1 MLLLHAK
8 TGRAVFLGSAC
19 ALAVALTLP
28 ATAFPPYRTTDAET
42 AGARTLEVRI
52 AAFKLRRHDS
62 ETTRTAPLS
71 RVNFGIGE
79 HYEVISELEYAID
92 DHRFGDG
99 ALGFKWA
106 SLADGRGIGVETL
119 VLVPVSSGQSGSGLE
134 SQLLRT
140 WQQQAWRLH
149 LNAGGFY
156 DPRSGET
163 ERGWRGSVLAEFP
176 RERVRPGVELF
187 VRDAQG
193 ADPRV
198 QGGFGAIVSLER
210 VEIRTGLHIGLTD
223 EAPDL
228 EASVWFSWKW
238 TLSGAP
244 AQ

>member
-1 MLLLHAK
+1 MRVRTQAGPVTL
-8 TGRAVFLGSAC
+8 LGSAC
-19 ALAVALTLP
+19 ALLAFITTP
-28 ATAFPPYRTTDAET
+28 AGAFPPYRTTDAET
-42 AGARTLEVRI
+42 AGARVLEVRI
-52 AAFKLRRHDS
+52 AALKVQRHDS
-62 ETTRTAPLS
+62 ESARSAPLS
-71 RVNFGIGE
+71 RVNFGIGD

-92 DHRFGDG
+92 DHRFADG
-99 ALGFKWA
+99 AFGFKWA
-106 SLADGRGIGVETL
+106 NLADGRGIGVETL
-119 VLVPVSSGQSGSGLE
+119 VLVPVNSEQSGSGLE
-134 SQLLRT
+134 SQFLRT
-140 WQQQAWRLH
+140 WQQETWRLH

-187 VRDAQG
+187 VRDANG

-210 VEIRTGLHIGLTD
+210 VEIRTGLHVGLTD

-238 TLSGAP
+238 TLNGRPAP
-244 AQ
+244 